1 MSSKMRVITSANITM
16 VLIMESEN
24 LFQDQCHFF
33 KQQINHNI
41 ICLRFRSGSFGDD
54 EWRCSPQSIGGQT
67 ETGEASGSTV
77 TRCFGSTENDWIPKY
92 EWGARHHHGT
102 QFASG
107 SVVEYGRV
115 DGGEFDIGF
124 DRLLSVSGHVYAS
137 WHITTHTAHANLC
150 IK

>member
-1 MSSKMRVITSANITM
+1 MRVITSANITM
-16 VLIMESEN
+16 ILIMESEN

-77 TRCFGSTENDWIPKY
+77 TLCFGS
-92 EWGARHHHGT
+92 GT

-124 DRLLSVSGHVYAS
+124 HRLLSVSGHVYAS
-137 WHITTHTAHANLC
+137 
-150 IK
+150 